1 MMIMIFMLEKRISN
15 NNDDCD
21 NQSWVMDGLRG
32 KDDDFH
38 AGETNINPDDAWTT
52 TLPISMSERLFNWSR
67 NQIVLFLHSGRC
79 IYMNNHII
87 IKQV

>member
-1 MMIMIFMLEKRISN
+1 MILMMMIFMLEKRISN

-38 AGETNINPDDAWTT
+38 AGETNI
-52 TLPISMSERLFNWSR
+52 
-67 NQIVLFLHSGRC
+67 
-79 IYMNNHII
+79 
-87 IKQV
+87 

>member
-21 NQSWVMDGLRG
+21 NQSWVMGGLGG

>member
-21 NQSWVMDGLRG
+21 NQLIFMHGSWVMDGLRG

-67 NQIVLFLHSGRC
+67 NQIVLFLHSG
-79 IYMNNHII
+79 
-87 IKQV
+87 VST